1 MNFHGIPDLQLF
13 RGLLDILPFATNDR
27 AARNALWTVLAHL
40 LVHIKEREMGA
51 STLLQYVSVLVNK
64 SDIIEDDLLDL
75 SASPLWGHQSTS
87 TSASSSAVA
96 TSVSCIRD
104 TCFFML
110 LLIVY
115 HCYLSIPSFP
125 LITSIAPFCG
135 LLFPLTVP
143 NS

>member
-1 MNFHGIPDLQLF
+1 MAFHGIPDLQLF
-13 RGLLDILPFATNDR
+13 RGLLDVLPFTTNDK

-40 LVHIKEREMGA
+40 LAHIKEREMGA
-51 STLLQYVSVLVNK
+51 TTLLQYVSVLVNK

-75 SASPLWGHQSTS
+75 SAGPPWEHQSMS

-96 TSVSCIRD
+96 TAVSCIRD
-104 TCFFML
+104 TCFFMV

-115 HCYLSIPSFP
+115 HCYLSIASFP
-125 LITSIAPFCG
+125 LIASVTPFCG
-135 LLFPLTVP
+135 LLFPLTAL